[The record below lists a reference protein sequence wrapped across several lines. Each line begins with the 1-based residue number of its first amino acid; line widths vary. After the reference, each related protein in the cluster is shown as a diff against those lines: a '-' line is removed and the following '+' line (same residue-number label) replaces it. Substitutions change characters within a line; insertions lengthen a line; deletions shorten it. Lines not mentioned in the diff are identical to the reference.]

1 MIRRSTLIAVEVLL
15 ALVAALA
22 IGLGIA
28 WWRLSQGP
36 VELAFLKQQ
45 IQTDLSRARGGRPVV
60 IQGVELAWTQ
70 AGALELRAVGVSVQD
85 GRGHVLSRAREARI
99 ELGVLPLLIGRIS
112 VVRAEFDGGEITL
125 TRKATGATWLA
136 FGPPGNPPDII
147 VPPAPAGET
156 LEQSVVRLLDGLQT
170 AFAPVGSA
178 GGLKGVGV
186 RNAHLTIVEE
196 SNDAR
201 WTADAANFALDR
213 RGDVLTLI
221 ANARLEG
228 AQGQAPASLTI
239 TTDTRFQAATVH

>member
-1 MIRRSTLIAVEVLL
+1 M
-15 ALVAALA
+15 
-22 IGLGIA
+22 
-28 WWRLSQGP
+28 
-36 VELAFLKQQ
+36 
-45 IQTDLSRARGGRPVV
+45 
-60 IQGVELAWTQ
+60 
-70 AGALELRAVGVSVQD
+70 
-85 GRGHVLSRAREARI
+85 LSRAREARI

-125 TRKATGATWLA
+125 TRKATGATWVA

-213 RGDVLTLI
+213 RGNALTLM

-228 AQGQAPASLTI
+228 RARSGPGEPHHHHRHPFPSRHRAVWRAKRAPARALLAGRARAVRRPRRADDGDRAGRSRSPHRRQSL
-239 TTDTRFQAATVH
+239 